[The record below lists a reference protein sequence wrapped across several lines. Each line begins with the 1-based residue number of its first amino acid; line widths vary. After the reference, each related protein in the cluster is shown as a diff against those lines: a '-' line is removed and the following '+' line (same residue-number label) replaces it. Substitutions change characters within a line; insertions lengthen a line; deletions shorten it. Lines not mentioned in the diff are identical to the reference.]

1 VRYVLQASSC
11 RSFNETASESP
22 RLEFKNV
29 QQSKGYKKTC
39 RVFRTNLI
47 SLGSNLSTYK
57 RWMSRRCYDRSQN
70 VTEAWLTIL
79 AVLRF
84 VSAQPPLS
92 MRFSNP
98 LVSFFLVSTLSLV
111 SASNSKKDQIPM
123 ASGSNPPEYFPQTT
137 PQPTLADLLTIE
149 PSASIF
155 YSYAREL
162 ELSSM
167 LSDHDAKFTVFVP
180 TNKAVMALARKP
192 SVAVKLSFSG
202 MYS

>member
-1 VRYVLQASSC
+1 MDAKTIGNALGASW
-11 RSFNETASESP
+11 
-22 RLEFKNV
+22 RLL
-29 QQSKGYKKTC
+29 
-39 RVFRTNLI
+39 RL
-47 SLGSNLSTYK
+47 
-57 RWMSRRCYDRSQN
+57 
-70 VTEAWLTIL
+70 VTKCHRGLAIL
-79 AVLRF
+79 AVLRL
-84 VSAQPPLS
+84 VSAQPPS

-98 LVSFFLVSTLSLV
+98 LVSFLLISTLSLV

-123 ASGSNPPEYFPQTT
+123 ASDSNAPEYIPQTT

-167 LSDHDAKFTVFVP
+167 LSDHDAKLTVFVP

-192 SVAVKLSFSG
+192 SVAVELLFSG